1 MCFCCNG
8 KWGCFLNL
16 IFCFF
21 IVSVQECKKF
31 LCIHCVS
38 CSLPNS
44 VISYG
49 SFLVT
54 TLEFSSYN
62 IMSSANS
69 DSFTTSFPIW
79 IPSTFSSLIA
89 VPRTTKTM
97 LNNGQSRHPCLVP
110 HLRGYAFSFSP
121 SRMMFAVGLLFM
133 SFIMLR

>member
-1 MCFCCNG
+1 MYRNARNFCA
-8 KWGCFLNL
+8 FT
-16 IFCFF
+16 
-21 IVSVQECKKF
+21 VYPAA
-31 LCIHCVS
+31 
-38 CSLPNS
+38 LPNS

-54 TLEFSSYN
+54 ALEFSSYN

-79 IPSTFSSLIA
+79 IPSTSFSSLIA
-89 VPRTTKTM
+89 VARATKTM

-133 SFIMLR
+133 SVIMLR